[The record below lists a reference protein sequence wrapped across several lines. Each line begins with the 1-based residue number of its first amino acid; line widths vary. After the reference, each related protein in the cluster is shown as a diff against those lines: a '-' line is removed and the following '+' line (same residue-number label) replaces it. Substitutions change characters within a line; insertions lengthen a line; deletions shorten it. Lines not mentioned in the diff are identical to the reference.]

1 VPQRSQ
7 LIILFAPNFHVL
19 EKNKNEDLTGKQQVD
34 IFLRGIR
41 STDTSIQLA
50 KVNVIQDFWGNFDRP
65 AEFLSSL
72 IANLHASVQ
81 LNYANRHAGNERRDK
96 SAMGSN
102 DQRGGRCRARQG
114 NGRLASEAVNAVAL
128 VANVAH
134 SPTTLIVPIPT
145 KIFTPD
151 EWE

>member
-1 VPQRSQ
+1 M
-7 LIILFAPNFHVL
+7 
-19 EKNKNEDLTGKQQVD
+19 
-34 IFLRGIR
+34 
-41 STDTSIQLA
+41 
-50 KVNVIQDFWGNFDRP
+50 
-65 AEFLSSL
+65 
-72 IANLHASVQ
+72 Q

-151 EWE
+151 EWERLGTMRSNVLQLREGSRRGR